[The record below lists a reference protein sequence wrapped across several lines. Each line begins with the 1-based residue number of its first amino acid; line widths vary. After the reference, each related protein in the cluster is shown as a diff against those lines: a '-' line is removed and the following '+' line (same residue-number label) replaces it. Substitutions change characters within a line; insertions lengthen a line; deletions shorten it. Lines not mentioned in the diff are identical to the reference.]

1 MRNEQRVMED
11 TVMPEDSH
19 GHIMYQSDTMY
30 FLGWG
35 SERRELYRSCMYGV
49 FTLNKSGRSCELE
62 M

>member
-1 MRNEQRVMED
+1 
-11 TVMPEDSH
+11 MPEDSH

-30 FLGWG
+30 FLGLG
-35 SERRELYRSCMYGV
+35 SERRELYSSCMYGV